1 MFDAAE
7 YDRRLGLIRAEMAE
21 RGVDLLL
28 IDHAEF
34 LAWATGYTVSET
46 MYRAALIPAAGPAWF
61 ALRALDAAPCRQ
73 ASWITDIVG
82 FADTA
87 EPQAAVAGSIGAH
100 GFGTARIGLDFH
112 SYGCSAHTLAR
123 LQALLPQATLVDLGR
138 ISDRLRAVKS
148 EPEIEMLSRAARIA
162 DSAMAEVAF
171 TARLGVS
178 PRDAAVVAAA
188 TFLRL
193 GADSGETGPILRA
206 AGNSEFLHGPMGDEA
221 LSRGD
226 VLHVELIPKVGNYG
240 ARLMRPIVIGG
251 PSAAQARVAERL
263 IALQDRQ
270 IAAMR
275 PGISAAEVDAVLRQG
290 VLAEGLRPEYDNV
303 TGYALGLYA
312 RTPRTSDFSYCFLPD
327 AAWRLEAGMVFH
339 MYASAQGLGFSETV
353 VVEETGGRCLTR
365 TPRRLLES
373 A

>member
-46 MYRAALIPAAGPAWF
+46 MYRAALIPASGAAWF
-61 ALRALDAAPCRQ
+61 TLRALDAEPCRQ
-73 ASWITDIVG
+73 ASWIRDIVG
-82 FADTA
+82 FADTTD
-87 EPQAAVAGSIGAH
+87 PHAAVAGTIRAH
-100 GFGTARIGLDFH
+100 GFGAARIGLDFT

-123 LQALLPQATLVDLGR
+123 LRAELPQAT
-138 ISDRLRAVKS
+138 
-148 EPEIEMLSRAARIA
+148 RAARIA
-162 DSAMAEVAF
+162 DSAMAEVAYM
-171 TARLGVS
+171 ARLGVS
-178 PRDAAVVAAA
+178 PRDAAVAAAA

-206 AGNSEFLHGPMGDEA
+206 AGNNEFLHGRMGDDA

-226 VLHVELIPKVGNYG
+226 ILHVELIPKVGNYG

-251 PSAAQARVAERL
+251 ASAAQAHVAERL
-263 IALQDRQ
+263 VALQDRQ

-275 PGISAAEVDAVLRQG
+275 PGATAAEVDAILRQA
-290 VLAEGLRPEYDNV
+290 VLAEGLRPDYDNV

-312 RTPRTSDFSYCFLPD
+312 RTPRTSDFSYCFLPNAD
-327 AAWRLEAGMVFH
+327 WRLEAGMVFH

-353 VVEETGGRCLTR
+353 VVEAAGGRRLTQA
-365 TPRRLLES
+365 PRRLLHS
-373 A
+373 L

>member
-7 YDRRLGLIRAEMAE
+7 YDRRRGLIRAEMASG
-21 RGVDLLL
+21 GVDLLL

-34 LAWATGYTVSET
+34 MAWATGYTVSET
-46 MYRAALIPAAGPAWF
+46 MYRAALIPGEGQAWF
-61 ALRALDAAPCRQ
+61 ALRALDAEPCRQ
-73 ASWITDIVG
+73 ASWIDDIAG

-87 EPQAAVAGSIGAH
+87 DPHDAVAATIRDR
-100 GFGTARIGLDFH
+100 GFGAARIGLDFQ

-123 LQALLPQATLVDLGR
+123 LAALLPQATLVDLPR

-148 EPEIEMLSRAARIA
+148 APEIAMLSRAAQIA
-162 DSAMAEVAF
+162 DEAMGAVARL
-171 TARLGVS
+171 ARLGVS
-178 PRDAAVVAAA
+178 PRDAAVIAAA

-206 AGNSEFLHGPMGDEA
+206 AGNNEFLHGRMGDDA
-221 LSRGD
+221 LARGD
-226 VLHVELIPKVGNYG
+226 ILHVELIPKVGNYG

-251 PSAAQARVAERL
+251 ASPAQAAVAERL

-275 PGISAAEVDAVLRQG
+275 PGSTAAEIDAILRQG
-290 VLAEGLRPEYDNV
+290 VLAEGLRPDYDNV

-327 AAWRLEAGMVFH
+327 ADWRLEAGMVFH

-353 VVEETGGRCLTR
+353 VVEEKGGRCLTR
-365 TPRRLLES
+365 TPRRLLTS
-373 A
+373 N